1 MSQKAVFLFAGQGAQ
16 TVGMGKDLAENF
28 PRAAETFDRA
38 NKILGFDLTGVM
50 FDGPPDEL
58 TRTSR
63 CQPALFVHGLVC
75 LDLLRENA
83 PALEMAGT
91 AGLSLGEFTAHAAA
105 GTFDFETGLRIV
117 AKRGL
122 FMEQATDATE
132 GGMAALMGGS
142 EEAVRKLAEACGVD
156 VANYNGPGQIVVSGH
171 REGIARTLAEARENG
186 IRAATEL
193 KVAGAYHSRL
203 MQSAQDRLAE
213 ELAGLEIREPSVPVV
228 CNHEAR
234 VVAGPDEIRRTLV
247 AQVTGSV
254 RWWESMKVFLE
265 QGQTR
270 FIEFGPGGVL
280 ANLMKRIDRGAEVIS
295 VTDVPSLQI
304 AMEKLN
310 PSG

>member
-1 MSQKAVFLFAGQGAQ
+1 MAFAQ
-16 TVGMGKDLAENF
+16 
-28 PRAAETFDRA
+28 PRNSKSPAPITPGSCSPLR
-38 NKILGFDLTGVM
+38 TGS
-50 FDGPPDEL
+50 P
-58 TRTSR
+58 
-63 CQPALFVHGLVC
+63 
-75 LDLLRENA
+75 
-83 PALEMAGT
+83 
-91 AGLSLGEFTAHAAA
+91 
-105 GTFDFETGLRIV
+105 
-117 AKRGL
+117 
-122 FMEQATDATE
+122 
-132 GGMAALMGGS
+132 
-142 EEAVRKLAEACGVD
+142 
-156 VANYNGPGQIVVSGH
+156 
-171 REGIARTLAEARENG
+171 
-186 IRAATEL
+186 
-193 KVAGAYHSRL
+193 
-203 MQSAQDRLAE
+203 E